1 MKYTIKTVNQCDVED
16 IILRIFD
23 KESDLN
29 LDFTEVYHLLDD
41 KQGSL
46 YVGEQETDESHTDF
60 IDLFFDEFFK
70 CNNFLSATKVLIG
83 FVTSDNDPLYME
95 EMGVIN
101 NQMEKF
107 KENIQV
113 FWGMKITE
121 EHTGMKIYV
130 ITT

>member
-70 CNNFLSATKVLIG
+70 CNDVLSATKVLIG
-83 FVTSDNDPLYME
+83 FVTPENDPLYMN
-95 EMGVIN
+95 EMGIIN
-101 NQMEKF
+101 DQMEKF
-107 KENIQV
+107 KEDVQV
-113 FWGMKITE
+113 FGGMKITE

>member
-46 YVGEQETDESHTDF
+46 YVGVQETNESHTDF

-70 CNNFLSATKVLIG
+70 CNNVLSTTKVLIG

>member
-16 IILRIFD
+16 IILHIFD

-70 CNNFLSATKVLIG
+70 CNNVLSATKVLIG
-83 FVTSDNDPLYME
+83 FVTSDSDPLYME

>member
-46 YVGEQETDESHTDF
+46 YVGVQETNESHTDF

-70 CNNFLSATKVLIG
+70 CNNVLSATKVLIG